1 MSNTPYCRT
10 CHKAGKSYWEYTNH
24 WTRDKPGKDGN
35 IVCPVILN
43 TICTYCKEKGHWV
56 KYCPHFSK
64 KQPDTET
71 HNQPIIQSLNS
82 WANILK
88 RGLLPHTKYKQ
99 TINNHIIYDRAG
111 KGFDYNNC
119 MSIDVSICDIEE
131 LSRPPSP
138 DYPPPPPLYRSTTPD
153 YPPPP
158 QLYRSTTPDY
168 PPPSHHV

>member
-88 RGLLPHTKYKQ
+88 RGLLPPTKYKQ
-99 TINNHIIYDRAG
+99 TINNHIIYDRDG
-111 KGFDYNNC
+111 KGFDYNNY

-158 QLYRSTTPDY
+158 QRYRSTTPDY